1 MDILKWRNEQIYHL
15 RQDKPLT
22 EIDQENY
29 FSNVISK
36 LFNEDQPNQI
46 LFSYLENDICIG
58 YGGLVHINWV
68 DKNAEISFVMNTNL
82 EKKYFQFHW
91 KSYLELIEKV
101 AFGELNFHK
110 IFTYAFNLRPNLYEA
125 LESVGF
131 SKEAILE
138 EHYFFDGKY
147 LDVVI
152 HSKKNKIELCLATID
167 DAQLLFDWVNNS
179 DVRRNSL
186 ITKRIAWDEHLKWIK
201 SKLQSQSKIYI
212 LFNDKIP
219 VGQIRLDFM
228 NTFWAIDYSID
239 SKHRGNG
246 FGKIIIKLAIKKFNK
261 GDILK
266 AIVKNDNI
274 SSLKIF
280 QKLEFD
286 ELLDKNSN
294 ITSFIKKIN

>member
-1 MDILKWRNEQIYHL
+1 
-15 RQDKPLT
+15 
-22 EIDQENY
+22 
-29 FSNVISK
+29 
-36 LFNEDQPNQI
+36 
-46 LFSYLENDICIG
+46 
-58 YGGLVHINWV
+58 
-68 DKNAEISFVMNTNL
+68 MNTNL

-131 SKEAILE
+131 SKETILE
-138 EHYFFDGKY
+138 EHYFFDVKY

-212 LFNDKIP
+212 LFKVNWTI
-219 VGQIRLDFM
+219 
-228 NTFWAIDYSID
+228 Y
-239 SKHRGNG
+239 
-246 FGKIIIKLAIKKFNK
+246 
-261 GDILK
+261 
-266 AIVKNDNI
+266 
-274 SSLKIF
+274 
-280 QKLEFD
+280 
-286 ELLDKNSN
+286 
-294 ITSFIKKIN
+294 